1 MKNTIKFMLFLTLTV
16 LALFC
21 IPNFTNA
28 ASTETATDESTLKS
42 AIENVDDGG
51 TVEIQNNITV
61 TGPIVIQKKL
71 TIDGNGYTIAGSTDW
86 TSTSGNQTMFT
97 AQFSAGQ
104 LTLKDIDLNNGPKY
118 GVQSYDGATVILNN
132 VSITGFRYGG
142 VLANG
147 GNVEVIDLHLGFNG
161 TDANNGIEIDK
172 GASATNNPSLTMNG
186 TLTSESSENVVRPAT
201 NGHLTDFTITNTE
214 STENKV
220 IIAGNSVVLT
230 DADNNVI
237 SESPVPDQVTAN
249 GDAEGIVLTLVANDK
264 THKIAMEK
272 GGTVSKETLDSYI
285 DLAENTKIDGY
296 YTDEAFTKE
305 FDFSKTLDAD
315 TTIYARIS
323 KIETP
328 TEEDDSKDE
337 VTEKPA
343 PEDEKDDIPKT
354 GDINY
359 VGIAVLAI
367 LFSSVAIVGI
377 SRKK

>member
-16 LALFC
+16 IALFC

-214 STENKV
+214 ATENKV

-323 KIETP
+323 KIETS

-354 GDINY
+354 GDNNY

>member
-214 STENKV
+214 ATENKV

-354 GDINY
+354 GDNNY

>member
-237 SESPVPDQVTAN
+237 SEWPVPDKVTAN

-285 DLAENTKIDGY
+285 DLVENTKIDGY

-354 GDINY
+354 GDNNY

>member
-354 GDINY
+354 GDNNY

>member
-337 VTEKPA
+337 VTEKPV

-354 GDINY
+354 GDNNY